1 MLSVWHNEISSWND
15 SPMTP
20 YPSVWNLGIPVF
32 ERFYYL
38 RHGEGYVFIV
48 VRCFVCL
55 SVCLPVSNITE
66 KRLNAF
72 SWYFQGRWDLIQG
85 TIGNIFGMFHLTPW
99 TQNFPPLFR
108 SNPCLL
114 AALQKSGWANFH
126 EIFRKG
132 HDTGSNLEHFR
143 DVTVNPL
150 NPGSIYLFQGKTGER
165 ICHHGPSL

>member
-1 MLSVWHNEISSWND
+1 MLSVWHNEISAWND

-99 TQNFPPLFR
+99 TQNFSPTFPEQSMPLSSIAEKRLSEF
-108 SNPCLL
+108 SWNF
-114 AALQKSGWANFH
+114 QKRTWHREQSGTFS
-126 EIFRKG
+126 G
-132 HDTGSNLEHFR
+132 CYS
-143 DVTVNPL
+143 
-150 NPGSIYLFQGKTGER
+150 
-165 ICHHGPSL
+165 